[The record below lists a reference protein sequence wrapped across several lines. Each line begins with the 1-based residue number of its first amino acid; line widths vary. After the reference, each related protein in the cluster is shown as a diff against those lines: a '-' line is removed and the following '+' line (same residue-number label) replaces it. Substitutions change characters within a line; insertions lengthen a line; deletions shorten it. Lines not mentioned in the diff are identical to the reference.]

1 MEPAHRAVVGSLQA
15 GVFLLSVLGL
25 FDDPGSAAAAWYRH
39 VLSGALDA
47 QAAAD
52 AILFEYF
59 EATLHGI
66 HDRLLDALRLLP
78 RTLLAVVE
86 SSIGGRREEDVVRS
100 GLMFG

>member
-1 MEPAHRAVVGSLQA
+1 LSGGWEIRIADLEPAHGAVVGSLQA

-39 VLSGALDA
+39 VLGGALDA

-66 HDRLLDALRLLP
+66 HDRLLDACAFCR
-78 RTLLAVVE
+78 AH
-86 SSIGGRREEDVVRS
+86 S
-100 GLMFG
+100 